1 MQEASSSFNKL
12 LNGNHLIGNSSV
24 RISVAL
30 SANLM
35 VRVET
40 QNHTVYLTSEL
51 ISGMGLQQNQRDNK
65 KLNCEN
71 LINHHHAQNSK
82 KIKFTYI

>member
-1 MQEASSSFNKL
+1 MQGASSSFNKL

-40 QNHTVYLTSEL
+40 QNDTVYLTSEL
-51 ISGMGLQQNQRDNK
+51 MSGMGLQQNQRDNK

-71 LINHHHAQNSK
+71 LINHHVQNSK